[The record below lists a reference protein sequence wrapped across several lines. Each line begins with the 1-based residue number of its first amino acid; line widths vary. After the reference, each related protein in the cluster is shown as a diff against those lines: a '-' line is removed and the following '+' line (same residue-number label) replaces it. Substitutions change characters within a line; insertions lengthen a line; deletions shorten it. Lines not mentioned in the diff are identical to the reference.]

1 MKSTAVKVLISVL
14 TDRSEGTVVGY
25 GLQATRIGGQN
36 VSVPRRTT
44 MLRAMEE
51 AISEEGRQAAVDP
64 HAETVGD

>member
-64 HAETVGD
+64 HTETVGD